1 MAEKKHPRSI
11 VIGLGRFG
19 GALVQRLAK
28 NGHKVT
34 GVDIDEAAVQRVEHC
49 LAEALVADGADEEV
63 LKALDLP
70 NADAVFI
77 SLGDHAN
84 RSIVTTML
92 VLEHGAE
99 RVLIKGI
106 DELHAKILRKLGDV
120 EVLFAEEAMARY
132 VADHLV

>member
-1 MAEKKHPRSI
+1 MAEKPSRFV

-19 GALVQRLAK
+19 SALAK
-28 NGHKVT
+28 RLTKHGHRVT
-34 GVDIDEAAVQRVEHC
+34 GVDIDEDAVQAVEDC
-49 LAEALVADGADEEV
+49 LANALVADGADEEV

-70 NADAVFI
+70 NATAVFI

-84 RSIVTTML
+84 RSIVATMFA
-92 VLEHGAE
+92 LELGAQ
-99 RVLIKGI
+99 RVIVKGI
-106 DELHAKILRKLGDV
+106 DALHAKILRKLGKV

>member
-1 MAEKKHPRSI
+1 MAEKHSRYV

-19 GALVQRLAK
+19 AALAQRLAK
-28 NGHKVT
+28 NGHRVT
-34 GVDIDEAAVQRVEHC
+34 GVDVDEDAVQAVEDC
-49 LAEALVADGADEEV
+49 LANALVADGADEEV

-70 NADAVFI
+70 NAAAVFI

-84 RSIVTTML
+84 RSIVATMFA
-92 VLEHGAE
+92 LELGAQ
-99 RVLIKGI
+99 RVIVKGI
-106 DELHAKILRKLGDV
+106 DALHAKILRKLGKV